1 MKLYFLLLF
10 FSILLTVSAQNNPN
24 DCINAIPI
32 CGTSN
37 LGVDPTGAGFDE
49 FSLPGNNLPECYDF
63 GQNTIWFRFDIIGDG
78 PLTFDLIP
86 DNGVDDYDFAIFGP
100 DVTCTTLGS
109 AIRCSSTNPQNA
121 GVQVATGLNMEETD
135 TQEGPGEDG
144 NGYLQFIDAQVG
156 DVYYLL
162 VDRAVGSGPFS
173 LFYTGMAELPPN
185 VDANSVNDLVR
196 CDTDGIDDGFT
207 EFNLESQT
215 NDIIG
220 GQAGT
225 FNVTYHISLNDAV
238 IGINPLTSP
247 YTNISDPQTIYA
259 RIQRENGCSDSVDFK
274 IMTGNPALLQPDPVR
289 ICSYNGSES
298 YLLDTIIPEVIDD
311 PTGYVFSYHT
321 SNADAVDSINPI
333 GSTATITEISR
344 TIFVRVT
351 DASNVLCFSVTSFE
365 AAINRIQRATQPLP
379 IVVCDDNF
387 DGVVS
392 VDLFEKNPE
401 ILGGLPAS
409 DFTIVY
415 YASENDRLNATNA
428 IGGNFQNTE
437 NPQTIYV
444 SMIEN
449 TTGCF
454 DYTQFE
460 IRVNPRPVP
469 QFGAESYIYC
479 INLATPIP
487 ISVQSGFQYYV
498 WSTGVEGS
506 SLNTIFV
513 SAPGTYSVMVTNE
526 FNCTSEV
533 SVVVFPSN
541 IATITGIDIV
551 DFSGLGNSATI
562 NVTGEGDYEFALE
575 NEFQYQDSNVFNG
588 LLNGYYTVFVR
599 DKNGCGVVSQ
609 EFLILDYPK
618 YFTPNE
624 DGYHD
629 TWKIIGIDQFPGTK
643 IYIFDRFGKLLH
655 EVATTSNGWD
665 GTNGSGISMP
675 SSDYWFSIQIPDRPE
690 YRGHFTLKR

>member
-1 MKLYFLLLF
+1 MKLYLLLLF
-10 FSILLTVSAQNNPN
+10 FSILTTINAQNNPN

-49 FSLPGNNLPECYDF
+49 FSLPNNNLPECYDF

-100 DVTCTTLGS
+100 DVTCTSLGT

-156 DVYYLL
+156 EVYYLL

-185 VDANSVNDLVR
+185 VEANPVNDLLS
-196 CDTDGIDDGFT
+196 CDTDGTDDGFT

-215 NDIIG
+215 NSIIG
-220 GQAGT
+220 EQPGT
-225 FNVTYHISLNDAV
+225 FNVTYHTSLNDAV
-238 IGINPLTSP
+238 IGINPLASP
-247 YTNISDPQTIYA
+247 YTNISNPQTIYA
-259 RIQRENGCSDSVDFK
+259 RIQRENGCSDSVAFD
-274 IMTGNPALLQPDPVR
+274 IMIGNPSLLQPDPVR
-289 ICSYNGSES
+289 ICSYTTSEN
-298 YLLDTIIPEVIDD
+298 YILDTIIPQVIND
-311 PTGYVFSYHT
+311 PTGYVFSYHN
-321 SNADAVDSINPI
+321 SNADAVNNMNPI
-333 GSTATITEISR
+333 GATVNLTEIPR

-351 DASNVLCFSVTSFE
+351 DASDNLCFSITSFE
-365 AAINRIQRATQPLP
+365 AAINRIQVATQPSP
-379 IVVCDDNF
+379 IIVCDDDF
-387 DGVVS
+387 DEIVS
-392 VDLFEKNPE
+392 VNIFEKDIEVLN
-401 ILGGLPAS
+401 GLPAS

-415 YASENDRLNATNA
+415 YASESDRLNEINA
-428 IGGNFQNTE
+428 INGTFQNTE

-449 TTGCF
+449 ATGCF

-460 IRVNPRPVP
+460 IQVNPKPIP
-469 QFGAESYIYC
+469 IFDAESYIYC

-487 ISVQSGFQYYV
+487 ISVQANFQYYV
-498 WSTGVEGS
+498 WSTGDEGS

-513 SAPGTYSVMVTNE
+513 TAPGTYTVTVTNE

-541 IATITGIDIV
+541 IATITSIDVV

-562 NVTGEGDYEFALE
+562 NVTGEGNYEFSLE
-575 NEFQYQDSNVFNG
+575 SDFQYQDSNVFSG
-588 LLNGYYTVFVR
+588 LQNGYYTVFVR

-629 TWKIIGIDQFPGTK
+629 TWKVIGIDQFPGTK
-643 IYIFDRFGKLLH
+643 MYIFNRFGKLLH
-655 EVATTSNGWD
+655 EVVTSSNGWD
-665 GTNGSGISMP
+665 GTNSKGIPLP
-675 SSDYWFSIQIPDRPE
+675 SNDYWFTINIPNRPE